1 MERKSPASKPDLLVL
16 SPVEGSKPHIGRPR
30 MKLTPLNLEGMSEPE
45 TQRYE
50 LFLNYMRSEYDDLTP
65 FDHML
70 VELAAI
76 EYVKYLRWLAKEIK
90 TGETASMARQNPGV
104 QMRENLKMLSIWR
117 KDRANAP
124 GKVEDDADKIV
135 AMFTGQSR

>member
-16 SPVEGSKPHIGRPR
+16 QPVGAAPKKRGRPR
-30 MKLTPLNLEGMSEPE
+30 TALTPLSLDGMSAPE
-45 TQRYE
+45 TERYE

-65 FDHML
+65 FDNLL

-117 KDRANAP
+117 KDRAAAP
-124 GKVEDDADKIV
+124 KSDDEIDRV
-135 AMFTGQSR
+135 VRMFTGAS